1 MSGEPTDVL
10 VLGTGVAGCAA
21 ALAAARGGASVTLV
35 TRADQARESNTY
47 YAQGGIVARPPGDT
61 PEQLAA
67 DIERAGDGLCSPEA
81 VALISR
87 EGPDL
92 VQSLLVDELGVPF
105 DRDGAGFHWTL
116 EGAHSVPRVLHVK
129 DATGAPIERALIAAC
144 RQEKNI
150 RWLLETTAV
159 DLLTLSHDST
169 DPADRYRPPAVIGAY
184 LLSRNGGDGV
194 EPQLA
199 RETILATGGLGQV
212 YLHTTNPPGA
222 RGDGFAM
229 ARRAGARL
237 LNLEYIQFHPT
248 ALVHPKGR
256 LLLTEALRGE
266 GARITDIAGR
276 PFLQEFHPDAE
287 LAPRD
292 VVARAIHQRMLEK
305 DEPHVLLD
313 ISHKHADWIRGRFPE
328 LVARCREYGFDLTAG
343 PVPVVPAAHYSC
355 GGVAVD
361 ARRAHRPRPPA
372 GRRRGLV
379 HRRPRRQ
386 PPRLDL
392 PARGPPLGLEGRTR
406 GGARGRARED
416 AAPRPGAPVGA
427 RARARRS
434 GPDRPGLDGHPPH
447 DVELRRPGPIRAA
460 SGPRGPHPRRAP
472 RGDRELLPPG
482 HDVGRPGRPAQRRP
496 DGARHPPGRLGQPG
510 FEGVPLPGRRL
521 SGVRLEL
528 RPSPLPLS
536 RRRGVTSLV

>member
-1 MSGEPTDVL
+1 VL
-10 VLGTGVAGCAA
+10 DSRAWS
-21 ALAAARGGASVTLV
+21 ARVTIV
-35 TRADQARESNTY
+35 TRADQARESNTF

-61 PEQLAA
+61 PERLAA

-81 VALISR
+81 VGLIAR

-92 VQSLLVDELGVPF
+92 VQSLLIDELGVPF
-105 DRDGAGFHWTL
+105 DRDGPGFHWTL

-129 DATGAPIERALIAAC
+129 DATGAPIERALIDAC
-144 RQEKNI
+144 RKEKNI

-169 DPADRYRPPAVIGAY
+169 DPADRYRAPAVIGAY

-194 EPQLA
+194 TPQLA

-237 LNLEYIQFHPT
+237 LNLEYVQFHPT
-248 ALVHPKGR
+248 ALVHSKGR

-266 GARITDIAGR
+266 GARITDISGR
-276 PFLQEFHPDAE
+276 PFLQEFHPDGE

-313 ISHKHADWIRGRFPE
+313 ISFKPAEWIRTRFPG
-328 LVARCREYGFDLTAG
+328 LVERCREHGFDLTAG
-343 PVPVVPAAHYSC
+343 PVPVVPAAHYAC

-361 ARRAHRPRPPA
+361 GNGRTGLGHLRAVGEVSCTGVHGANRLASTSLLEGLLWGWRA
-372 GRRRGLV
+372 GRAAAREAERIRSRPLAHVRPWEPEHEPVDPALIAQDWMVIRHTMWNYVGLVRSERRLDRAGRILGELREEIENFYRRGTMSDALV
-379 HRRPRRQ
+379 
-386 PPRLDL
+386 
-392 PARGPPLGLEGRTR
+392 GLRNGVQT
-406 GGARGRARED
+406 ALAI
-416 AAPRPGAPVGA
+416 
-427 RARARRS
+427 
-434 GPDRPGLDGHPPH
+434 H
-447 DVELRRPGPIRAA
+447 RAA
-460 SGPRGPHPRRAP
+460 SDNR
-472 RGDRELLPPG
+472 
-482 HDVGRPGRPAQRRP
+482 VSK
-496 DGARHPPGRLGQPG
+496 GAHYRV
-510 FEGVPLPGRRL
+510 EG
-521 SGVRLEL
+521 
-528 RPSPLPLS
+528 
-536 RRRGVTSLV
+536 

>member
-1 MSGEPTDVL
+1 MSTGPTDVL

-21 ALAAARGGASVTLV
+21 ALSAARGGAAVTIV
-35 TRADQARESNTY
+35 TRAEQARESNTF

-61 PEQLAA
+61 PERLAA

-81 VALISR
+81 VGLIAR

-92 VQSLLVDELGVPF
+92 VQSLLVEELGVPF

-144 RQEKNI
+144 RKEKNI

-266 GARITDIAGR
+266 GARITDVSGR
-276 PFLQEFHPDAE
+276 PFLQEFHPDGE

-292 VVARAIHQRMLEK
+292 VVARAIHRRMLEK

-313 ISHKHADWIRGRFPE
+313 ISHKNAEWIRSRFPE

-343 PVPVVPAAHYSC
+343 PVPVVPAAHYAC

-361 ARRAHRPRPPA
+361 LDGRTGLGHLRAVGEVSCTGVHGANRLASTSLLEGLLWGWRA
-372 GRRRGLV
+372 GRAAAGEAERLRARPLARVRPWEPEHEPVDPALIAQDWMVIRHTMWNYVGLIRSERRLDRAGRILGELREEIENFYRRGTMSDALV
-379 HRRPRRQ
+379 
-386 PPRLDL
+386 
-392 PARGPPLGLEGRTR
+392 GLR
-406 GGARGRARED
+406 
-416 AAPRPGAPVGA
+416 
-427 RARARRS
+427 
-434 GPDRPGLDGHPPH
+434 DGVQTAHAIH
-447 DVELRRPGPIRAA
+447 RAA
-460 SGPRGPHPRRAP
+460 SDNRVSKGSHYRM
-472 RGDRELLPPG
+472 
-482 HDVGRPGRPAQRRP
+482 
-496 DGARHPPGRLGQPG
+496 DG
-510 FEGVPLPGRRL
+510 
-521 SGVRLEL
+521 
-528 RPSPLPLS
+528 
-536 RRRGVTSLV
+536 